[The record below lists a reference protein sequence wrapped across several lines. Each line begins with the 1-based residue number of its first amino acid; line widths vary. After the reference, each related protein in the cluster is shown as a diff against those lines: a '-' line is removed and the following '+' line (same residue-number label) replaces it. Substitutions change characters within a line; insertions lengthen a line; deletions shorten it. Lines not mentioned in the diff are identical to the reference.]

1 MFLACKALELQNR
14 RTFQN
19 IVCDVAGALG
29 KLRVCVDAS
38 TSTDCLQIF
47 KIKLLSKWF
56 YFGQVKLV
64 NTWTANLWEK
74 RWIGARVSC
83 SLYVSCFL

>member
-1 MFLACKALELQNR
+1 MFLVCKALELQNR

-38 TSTDCLQIF
+38 TSTDCLQI
-47 KIKLLSKWF
+47 LSKSSCYLNGF
-56 YFGQVKLV
+56 ILV
-64 NTWTANLWEK
+64 RLSW
-74 RWIGARVSC
+74 
-83 SLYVSCFL
+83 